1 MSRVVSWVG
10 TRRGHWGYSG
20 RGGAFEVEDRGVVLG
35 AGVTVL
41 GGFLELS
48 FLRPVLLQAQM
59 ARLDWIFGLGS
70 ATVELWRRGA
80 RLT

>member
-1 MSRVVSWVG
+1 LGEVDF
-10 TRRGHWGYSG
+10 
-20 RGGAFEVEDRGVVLG
+20 FEVEDREIMLG
-35 AGVTVL
+35 AAVTFL

-48 FLRPVLLQAQM
+48 VLRPVLLQAQM

-70 ATVELWRRGA
+70 ARVELWRRGA

>member
-1 MSRVVSWVG
+1 M
-10 TRRGHWGYSG
+10 
-20 RGGAFEVEDRGVVLG
+20 LG
-35 AGVTVL
+35 AGVSVL

-48 FLRPVLLQAQM
+48 VLRPVLLQAQM

-80 RLT
+80 RLI